1 MSCVRCTALPRAGSS
16 LLVGIARNRPQRHP
30 FSGATG
36 RTSPLDTAQRCLL
49 LSHQHGTRQHGW
61 ARAPADRRG
70 IFPDAAAPPRPLGEP
85 QNAAQNANAR
95 APHAEATPPI
105 NSKPAG
111 GARALPS
118 AHLRSPAPTGS
129 TALLA
134 AARPKKLGN
143 QPLPPPGAGL
153 WRDTERDPRVH
164 VKRERAGHL
173 AVPGSPPVRRYGPPQ
188 PPLQPFPLCQTLL
201 DRGIRVPTLLKKV
214 DIRATSLCTL
224 GEGLART
231 FCRARGRLAASGDN
245 SRGSGSLL
253 SALRKFGPASDK

>member
-188 PPLQPFPLCQTLL
+188 PPLQPFPCVKLCSAS
-201 DRGIRVPTLLKKV
+201 DDCKCWHSSV
-214 DIRATSLCTL
+214 
-224 GEGLART
+224 
-231 FCRARGRLAASGDN
+231 RGRKSSGP
-245 SRGSGSLL
+245 LT
-253 SALRKFGPASDK
+253 LRDDS